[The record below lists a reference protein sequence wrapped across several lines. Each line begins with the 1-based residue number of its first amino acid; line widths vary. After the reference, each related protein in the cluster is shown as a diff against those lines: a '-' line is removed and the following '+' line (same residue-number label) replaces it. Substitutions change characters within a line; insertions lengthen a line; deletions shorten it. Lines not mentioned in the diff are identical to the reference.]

1 VDLHRGDRA
10 LRRGDDDHLLADR
23 RIAGDVQTRD
33 PGALVLVGLHDAQG
47 CELAAELLGE
57 PALLALAGREEERGS
72 AQHLPGGELDAIELS
87 VAAAEP
93 RDPLGPYRDPVR
105 LEALPVAGRDGATIG
120 QEDDVAGPREHRQR
134 RLPSGRPV
142 AVHADRLARVLVRVA
157 VRAVVHAPAEELR
170 DPGDLRDHVCHARR
184 QKDAT
189 RLNGRAIRRPH
200 RECAARTGD
209 LRDTTGPELHGR
221 VTGQVGASCG
231 QQVRRRDAVPA
242 EKAVEGLGLPVPLL
256 AGVDQDDAP
265 AAPPEHDRG
274 GQAGRPATHDR
285 DVDESHDAAV
295 RIRHATRR
303 EGQLASAS
311 SRRHRPRFRRACSG
325 RSNPKS
331 RPWSPLA

>member
-170 DPGDLRDHVCHARR
+170 DPGDLRDHVGDACC
-184 QKDAT
+184 QKDAA
-189 RLNGRAIRRPH
+189 RVEGRAVLCAH
-200 RECAARTGD
+200 LECAPRTGD
-209 LRDTTGPELHGR
+209 LRHATGPALDRG
-221 VTGQVGASCG
+221 
-231 QQVRRRDAVPA
+231 
-242 EKAVEGLGLPVPLL
+242 VPL
-256 AGVDQDDAP
+256 
-265 AAPPEHDRG
+265 
-274 GQAGRPATHDR
+274 
-285 DVDESHDAAV
+285 DV
-295 RIRHATRR
+295 
-303 EGQLASAS
+303 GS
-311 SRRHRPRFRRACSG
+311 SRAQ
-325 RSNPKS
+325 
-331 RPWSPLA
+331 